1 MSQHTLLFFGLTTC
15 VHCKHTRQFLE
26 KHNLPFDCVYVDT
39 LEGDERSQTLK
50 TVREYNPR
58 VSFPTLVVDGG
69 KEVIVGFR
77 PDAITKALEL

>member
-1 MSQHTLLFFGLTTC
+1 MPQHKLLFFGLTTC
-15 VHCKHTRQFLE
+15 VHCKHTRNFLE

-39 LEGDERSQTLK
+39 LEGDDRSQALK

-58 VSFPTLVVDGG
+58 VSFPTLVIDDG

-77 PDAITKALEL
+77 PDAIAKALEL